1 MKYLHLIRH
10 AKSSWRDPGV
20 PDVNRPLNKRGRA
33 SCALMAEKI
42 AQSGCAFNHVYC
54 SPAVRAQST
63 IERILTELAIGSD
76 VFRID
81 DQLYTFDHMDLVYWL
96 RELEDEASSI
106 VIVGHNPAFTELHNY
121 LAEAEIENIPTCGYV
136 QLILDIENW
145 RDIRANSGK
154 QSVFI
159 YPKMFTE

>member
-33 SCALMAEKI
+33 SCKLMAEKI
-42 AQSGCAFNHVYC
+42 AQSGCTFDHVYS
-54 SPAVRAQST
+54 SPAIRAKST
-63 IERILTELAIGSD
+63 IERILEELAITSNSY
-76 VFRID
+76 RTD

-96 RELEDEASSI
+96 RELEDETSSI
-106 VIVGHNPAFTELHNY
+106 VIIGHNPAFTELNNY
-121 LAEAEIENIPTCGYV
+121 LASEELENIPTCGYV
-136 QLILDIENW
+136 QLILDIESW

-159 YPKMFTE
+159 YPKMFPG